1 MSSENQTLYIKGSR
15 DVEVTKPD
23 VTLGDILTMECSD
36 KKLLPKIKTIR
47 LLKFHGGKQQRC
59 AVSVLKIIECIRQC
73 DVRSKGVNNASVS
86 DGELLRELIYQIL
99 H

>member
-47 LLKFHGGKQQRC
+47 LLKFHGRKAAEVRGLRSEDHRVHPRTVPTDGS
-59 AVSVLKIIECIRQC
+59 AESGRGGHNC
-73 DVRSKGVNNASVS
+73 D
-86 DGELLRELIYQIL
+86 I
-99 H
+99 